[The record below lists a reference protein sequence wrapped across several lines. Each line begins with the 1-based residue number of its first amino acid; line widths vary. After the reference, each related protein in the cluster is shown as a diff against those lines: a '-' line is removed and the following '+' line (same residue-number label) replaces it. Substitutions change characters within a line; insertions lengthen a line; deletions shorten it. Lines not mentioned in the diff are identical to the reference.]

1 MAVSSAA
8 SGDDLDGRRRDAL
21 KGVPYKNANVKRTDS
36 ANVKRTDSANVVG
49 LNT

>member
-8 SGDDLDGRRRDAL
+8 SGDGLDGRRRDAL

-36 ANVKRTDSANVVG
+36 ANVVG